1 VSPQVEYATMS
12 TRIKG
17 TIASPGIRIGRAYLY
32 KTAETIIP
40 KYIIKDKEVEFEIS
54 RYKQSL
60 EKTRDEIKAIQ
71 QQIAQSLSTDMSDIF
86 TSHLMVLEDPLV
98 TEKAVTTIRAEKRNV
113 EWVINDITLELIRSL
128 STIEDDYLRERI
140 IDISDINK
148 RLINNLQKRRTSSLK
163 DIKEEVILFSRDL
176 TPSDTAMM
184 DRTRILA
191 FVTDKGGRTS
201 HTAIMAR
208 ALEIPAIVGTMNAT
222 SQIRDGDMV
231 IVDALHGAVIVKPTK
246 EEIKEYRKYIEDLKI
261 LDLEL
266 AKLTHL
272 PSRTID
278 DVEIFLYGNI
288 EIPEEMSIIRDHGAQ
303 GIGLFRSEFLFLDRS
318 LPDEEKQVLEYGK
331 VAEFFN
337 PMPVTIRTL
346 DVGGDKIYSYTQD
359 YKERNPFL
367 GCRAVRFSLEHEDI
381 FRTQIRAILRSSVH
395 GKVKMMFPMI
405 TTVEEIIRCREITL
419 ECMDDLRAK
428 SIPFDENIPQGVMI
442 EVPSAL
448 INADKLAKHSDF
460 FSVGTNDLIQYTLAV
475 DRISEKIAYLYNPL
489 NPAIL
494 RLLKEIVETSGRL
507 GVPLSICGE
516 MAGEPKFTM
525 LLIGLGFREFSMSS
539 AYMYQIKRIIRSVS
553 VRESAELAARLLEMD
568 LTDDIENHL
577 RDVLSEKFP
586 WLTI

>member
-1 VSPQVEYATMS
+1 MS
-12 TRIKG
+12 NRIKG
-17 TIASPGIRIGRAYLY
+17 IIASPGIRIGKAYLY

-40 KYIIKDKEVEFEIS
+40 KYLIKDREIES
-54 RYKQSL
+54 EIKRYRQSL
-60 EKTRDEIKAIQ
+60 EKTRDDIKAIQ
-71 QQIAQSLSTDMSDIF
+71 QQIAQSLSSDMADIF
-86 TSHLMVLEDPLV
+86 TSHLMVLEDPIV
-98 TEKAVTTIRAEKRNV
+98 TEKAINKIRTEKRNV
-113 EWVINDITLELIRSL
+113 EWVINEITLELIKSL
-128 STIEDDYLRERI
+128 DTIQDDYLRERI

-148 RLINNLQKRRTSSLK
+148 RLINNLQKRQTSAIR

-208 ALEIPAIVGTMNAT
+208 ALEIPAIVGTINAT
-222 SQIRDGDMV
+222 SMVRDGDTV
-231 IVDALHGAVIVKPTK
+231 IIDALHGNVIVNPTK
-246 EEIKEYRKYIEDLKI
+246 DEIKEFRRYIEDLKL
-261 LDLEL
+261 LDIEL

-272 PSRTID
+272 PSKTID
-278 DVEIFLYGNI
+278 DIEIFLYGNI

-318 LPDEEKQVLEYGK
+318 LPDEEKQYQEYRK
-331 VAEFFN
+331 VVDCFN

-346 DVGGDKIYSYTQD
+346 DVGGDKIYSYTQE

-367 GCRAVRFSLEHEDI
+367 GCRAVRFSLEHLDI
-381 FRTQIRAILRSSVH
+381 FRTQIRSILRASAH
-395 GKVKMMFPMI
+395 GNVKMMFPMI
-405 TTVEEIIRCREITL
+405 STVEEIIRCREISD
-419 ECMDDLRAK
+419 ECMNELR
-428 SIPFDENIPQGVMI
+428 SQGIPFNPEIPIGVMI

-448 INADKLAKHSDF
+448 VNADRLARYSDF

-489 NPAIL
+489 NLSIL
-494 RLLKEIVETSGRL
+494 RLLRDIVETSGRY
-507 GVPLSICGE
+507 GIPLSICGE
-516 MAGEPKFTM
+516 MAGEPKYTM

-553 VRESAELAARLLEMD
+553 VEECAGLVERLLEMEV
-568 LTDDIENHL
+568 TEDIESHL
-577 RDVLSEKFP
+577 REVMSDKFP
-586 WLTI
+586 WLTF